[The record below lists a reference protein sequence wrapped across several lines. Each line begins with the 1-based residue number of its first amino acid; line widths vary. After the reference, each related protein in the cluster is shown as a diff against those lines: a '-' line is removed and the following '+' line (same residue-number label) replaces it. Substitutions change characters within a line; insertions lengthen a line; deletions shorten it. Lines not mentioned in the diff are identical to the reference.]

1 MKDDESSIAKL
12 TTKVPRLNENSFDIR
27 ILTMRE
33 FEAFMILLMND
44 GIEQPIL
51 KNLIDQEFGYKSS
64 TKGYDHI
71 NILCKS
77 YIISKEGKKIPNPK
91 WSAKKKKIKADGK
104 NLTRIYVRTSIR
116 KKYEKFI
123 IPTISNLDDSLNDI
137 IKEYIEGIKV
147 EEKIREKFKIY
158 TETII
163 QALNDLIS
171 EVPAKTL
178 NSQRFQKK
186 MYGTIW
192 KYYRAEILKYEVF
205 SK

>member
-1 MKDDESSIAKL
+1 MKDDESSLAKL

-27 ILTMRE
+27 KLTMRE
-33 FEAFMILLMND
+33 FETFMILLMND

-51 KNLIDQEFGYKSS
+51 KNLIDQEFDYKSS

-71 NILCKS
+71 NILCKPH
-77 YIISKEGKKIPNPK
+77 IKSKEGKKIPNPK

-147 EEKIREKFKIY
+147 EEKIREKFKTY

-163 QALNDLIS
+163 LALNDLIS
-171 EVPAKTL
+171 ELSIKTL

-186 MYGTIW
+186 MYDTIW